1 MMDYIIVGLIIVV
14 FIFEIIIVWYMWWTY
29 TQMNNDV
36 IDCQDMV
43 IDIYSLQIAEL
54 KKEGLETVVKIP
66 KRIQDRMDKK
76 TKK

>member
-1 MMDYIIVGLIIVV
+1 
-14 FIFEIIIVWYMWWTY
+14 
-29 TQMNNDV
+29 MNNDV